1 MKKIFYT
8 FALLSVLSIAFS
20 SCTKEEVA
28 PKGEW
33 TNNTGGHV
41 SDRF

>member
-1 MKKIFYT
+1 MKKILYT
-8 FALLSVLSIAFS
+8 FALLTVLSFAIS

-28 PKGEW
+28 PKAEW

-41 SDRF
+41 SDKF